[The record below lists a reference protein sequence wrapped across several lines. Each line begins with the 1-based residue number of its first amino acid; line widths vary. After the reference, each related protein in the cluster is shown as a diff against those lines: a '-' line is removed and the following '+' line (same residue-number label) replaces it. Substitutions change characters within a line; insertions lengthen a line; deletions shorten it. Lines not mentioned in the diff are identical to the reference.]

1 MKFDVRMGTRRIQ
14 IEENL
19 ADRAIRF
26 FDPVRANQR
35 AAARLSA
42 AAAGGYVGASTARR
56 QTMSWQ
62 AQKGDADA
70 VILYDLPTLRERS
83 RDLLR
88 NAPLAA
94 GAVNTVVT
102 NVVGTGLKVKSQ
114 IDRDVLKL
122 TEGAADA
129 WEAQTEREWRL
140 FFDSP
145 ECDLARTLRGADQQE
160 LVLRQVMENGDVF
173 VLMPTVARPGSP
185 YGLKLQLVEGD
196 RVCNRDGFKDSPTL
210 AGGVERDRNG
220 APVAYHVLNQ
230 HPGSSFFRT
239 GERTWTVVPAFGK
252 TGRRNV
258 IHLFKMLR
266 PGQSRGVPYLAPVIE
281 PLKQLDRYTEAE
293 IMAAVVSGMFTVF
306 IKSETGDT
314 GLSPM
319 EPTAETGGKDT
330 DDDFKLASGA
340 ILNLAKGEEI
350 QSANP
355 TRPNAGFD
363 PFVMAVLRQIG
374 VALELPFEV
383 LIKHFTASYSAARAA
398 LLEAWRF
405 FRTRREWLAANF
417 CQVVYEN
424 WMDEAVALGR
434 IKAPGYFADPLLR
447 KAYLGADWIG
457 DAQGQIDPVKE
468 ISAAE
473 KRIFLGVSS
482 VTEETAAI
490 TGGDFERNIPLI
502 KKERRLLIEAG
513 LSGPTPKALPA
524 GPANEAGAPSK
535 QDETQD
541 TQDQP
546 EKGEEN

>member
-1 MKFDVRMGTRRIQ
+1 VKFDVRMGTRRIL

-19 ADRAIRF
+19 VDRAIRF
-26 FDPVRANQR
+26 FDPARANQR
-35 AAARLSA
+35 ATARLSA

-56 QTMSWQ
+56 QTLSWT

-88 NAPLAA
+88 NAPLAT

-122 TEGAADA
+122 TEEAADA

-173 VLMPTVARPGSP
+173 VLMPTLARPGSP

-196 RVCNRDGFKDSPTL
+196 RVCNRDGSKDSPTL

-220 APVAYHVLNQ
+220 APVAYHILNQ

-293 IMAAVVSGMFTVF
+293 IMAAVVSGMFTGSS
-306 IKSETGDT
+306 SETGRWPPD
-314 GLSPM
+314 
-319 EPTAETGGKDT
+319 
-330 DDDFKLASGA
+330 
-340 ILNLAKGEEI
+340 
-350 QSANP
+350 
-355 TRPNAGFD
+355 
-363 PFVMAVLRQIG
+363 
-374 VALELPFEV
+374 
-383 LIKHFTASYSAARAA
+383 
-398 LLEAWRF
+398 
-405 FRTRREWLAANF
+405 
-417 CQVVYEN
+417 
-424 WMDEAVALGR
+424 
-434 IKAPGYFADPLLR
+434 
-447 KAYLGADWIG
+447 GAD
-457 DAQGQIDPVKE
+457 
-468 ISAAE
+468 
-473 KRIFLGVSS
+473 
-482 VTEETAAI
+482 
-490 TGGDFERNIPLI
+490 
-502 KKERRLLIEAG
+502 RRDRG
-513 LSGPTPKALPA
+513 
-524 GPANEAGAPSK
+524 
-535 QDETQD
+535 
-541 TQDQP
+541 
-546 EKGEEN
+546 